1 MALGLRRARLWGR
14 CTKLVAELDLP
25 HPFDVEEFIAS
36 LAARRGRHIEIV
48 PVAAKPNLPCGIV
61 LTTLDAD
68 LILYRADTTALHRE
82 HILLHEAAHI
92 LCGHNGAANG
102 GAGGGTG
109 GGANGGTDGRSDSGS
124 DSGAFTAA
132 ARQLMPHLSPELI
145 RNVLGRTVYREP
157 EEREAELIATLIRQR
172 VERRRD
178 AAADAAAAE
187 AGSAKLD
194 AVFGVTEA

>member
-36 LAARRGRHIEIV
+36 LAVRRGRHIEIV

-102 GAGGGTG
+102 GAGGP
-109 GGANGGTDGRSDSGS
+109 DGRSDNGS

>member
-102 GAGGGTG
+102 GAGGGPG
-109 GGANGGTDGRSDSGS
+109 GGTDGRSDSGS